1 MELYVFT
8 IAVSRMPFLKCRP
21 CLHQK
26 MASSAIKGIHY
37 FCVFFLKQEID
48 QTDYKS
54 GDNDKNNQL
63 KESLQDS
70 VDNESS

>member
-8 IAVSRMPFLKCRP
+8 MAASRMPFSNSGPACIRKWLPLPLK
-21 CLHQK
+21 
-26 MASSAIKGIHY
+26 ASIT
-37 FCVFFLKQEID
+37 FVFFLKQEID

>member
-1 MELYVFT
+1 
-8 IAVSRMPFLKCRP
+8 
-21 CLHQK
+21 

>member
-26 MASSAIKGIHY
+26 MASSAIKDIHY
-37 FCVFFLKQEID
+37 SCVFFLKQEID

>member
-1 MELYVFT
+1 
-8 IAVSRMPFLKCRP
+8 
-21 CLHQK
+21 
-26 MASSAIKGIHY
+26 MASSAIKGTIT
-37 FCVFFLKQEID
+37 FVFFFLKQEID

-70 VDNESS
+70 EDNESS